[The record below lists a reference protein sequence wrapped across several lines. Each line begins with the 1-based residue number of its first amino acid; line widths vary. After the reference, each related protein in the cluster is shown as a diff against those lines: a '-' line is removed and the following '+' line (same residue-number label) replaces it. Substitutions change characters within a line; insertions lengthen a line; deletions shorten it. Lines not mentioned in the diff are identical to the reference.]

1 MRLHPAS
8 QSTHVFPTLVA
19 KALDAATWESFIFQV
34 DADDDFDDDAHCW
47 CWWWWW
53 WSAQAPGHLLPDR
66 LWLWF
71 SRAQD
76 RGHPPHH
83 HHHHLH
89 PHFDLKVKSISFYT
103 FSSLQFHW
111 LGYSPQKSCFV
122 GTLTTIALCGY
133 PIGKMEIRD
142 SSQISTTAPIF
153 VYYDYFRQNIWAN
166 ILVQFHFQYIFGD
179 DLTAYTIWVLI
190 LCLACREHSHEGT
203 SWTPAS
209 EYHNKY
215 F

>member
-1 MRLHPAS
+1 MSTFLSTLKSASPFLSAVIFFDTFFPLLGDPNLYVSVEQKQICGWCLSFLFLKPNLSDPLSNPINMRLHPAS

-122 GTLTTIALCGY
+122 VVDCPTQL
-133 PIGKMEIRD
+133 
-142 SSQISTTAPIF
+142 
-153 VYYDYFRQNIWAN
+153 
-166 ILVQFHFQYIFGD
+166 
-179 DLTAYTIWVLI
+179 
-190 LCLACREHSHEGT
+190 
-203 SWTPAS
+203 
-209 EYHNKY
+209 
-215 F
+215 